1 MRLDG
6 LATVALHPGKEL
18 IVLLPHA
25 LTLARARSYLAA
37 LADQASTIDASS
49 AYEHVLIEL
58 DRTHGDECP
67 SAETEGLTEDRAILL
82 AVATSAL
89 EELEHYGVD
98 SLTVELVIAML
109 DDAYALDG
117 T

>member
-1 MRLDG
+1 M
-6 LATVALHPGKEL
+6 
-18 IVLLPHA
+18 LLPHA
-25 LTLARARSYLAA
+25 FTLAQARSYLAA

-49 AYEHVLIEL
+49 AYEHALIEL
-58 DRTHGDECP
+58 DRIHGDE
-67 SAETEGLTEDRAILL
+67 STAIDSDGLTEDRAILL

-89 EELEHYGVD
+89 EELEQYGVD
-98 SLTVELVIAML
+98 PLSVELILAML

>member
-1 MRLDG
+1 M
-6 LATVALHPGKEL
+6 
-18 IVLLPHA
+18 LLPHA
-25 LTLARARSYLAA
+25 FTLARARSYLAA

-58 DRTHGDECP
+58 DRIHGDGGP
-67 SAETEGLTEDRAILL
+67 AINSDGLTEDRAILL

-98 SLTVELVIAML
+98 LLSVELVLAML
-109 DDAYALDG
+109 DDAYAMDG

>member
-1 MRLDG
+1 M
-6 LATVALHPGKEL
+6 
-18 IVLLPHA
+18 LLPHA
-25 LTLARARSYLAA
+25 FTVAQARSYLAA

-49 AYEHVLIEL
+49 AYEHVLIDL
-58 DRTHGDECP
+58 DRIHGDECP
-67 SAETEGLTEDRAILL
+67 AINSDGLTEDRAILL

-89 EELEHYGVD
+89 EGLQQYGVD
-98 SLTVELVIAML
+98 PLSIELILAML

>member
-1 MRLDG
+1 
-6 LATVALHPGKEL
+6 VALHPRKES

-25 LTLARARSYLAA
+25 LTLTQARSYLAA

-49 AYEHVLIEL
+49 AYERVLIEL
-58 DRTHGDECP
+58 DRIHGDECP
-67 SAETEGLTEDRAILL
+67 SADTEGLTEDRAILL

-89 EELEHYGVD
+89 EELEQYGVD
-98 SLTVELVIAML
+98 PLTVELIIAML

-117 T
+117 I

>member
-1 MRLDG
+1 M
-6 LATVALHPGKEL
+6 
-18 IVLLPHA
+18 LLPHA
-25 LTLARARSYLAA
+25 QTLAQARSYLAA

-58 DRTHGDECP
+58 DRIHGDECP
-67 SAETEGLTEDRAILL
+67 AADAGELTEDRAILL

-89 EELEHYGVD
+89 EDLELYGID
-98 SLTVELVIAML
+98 PLTIELVIAML

>member
-1 MRLDG
+1 M
-6 LATVALHPGKEL
+6 
-18 IVLLPHA
+18 LLPHA
-25 LTLARARSYLAA
+25 FTLAQARSYLAA

-58 DRTHGDECP
+58 DRIHWDQSP
-67 SAETEGLTEDRAILL
+67 AISNDGLTEDRAILL

-89 EELEHYGVD
+89 EELEQYGLD
-98 SLTVELVIAML
+98 PLDVELILAML

>member
-1 MRLDG
+1 M
-6 LATVALHPGKEL
+6 
-18 IVLLPHA
+18 LLPHA
-25 LTLARARSYLAA
+25 CTLAQARSHLAA

-58 DRTHGDECP
+58 DRIHGDDCP
-67 SAETEGLTEDRAILL
+67 AIDPDGLTGDRASLL
-82 AVATSAL
+82 AAATSAL
-89 EELEHYGVD
+89 EELEQYGVD
-98 SLTVELVIAML
+98 PLSIELIIAML

>member
-1 MRLDG
+1 
-6 LATVALHPGKEL
+6 
-18 IVLLPHA
+18 VLLPHA
-25 LTLARARSYLAA
+25 FTLAQARSYLAA

-58 DRTHGDECP
+58 DRIHGDESP
-67 SAETEGLTEDRAILL
+67 AINGGGLTEDRATLL

-89 EELEHYGVD
+89 EELEQYGVD
-98 SLTVELVIAML
+98 PLSVELILAML